1 MLVGISLVAL
11 PLGACKTPTLV
22 EKELRED
29 LPQEFAMSKDT
40 LNSGTMNWK
49 EYFTDPYLNAL
60 IDTALQNNQELN
72 IILQEIQMANNE
84 VSAKK
89 GEYLPSVS
97 LGVGAAGEK
106 VGRYTVQGASEATT
120 DIKPGRETPEVV
132 PDFMVGGFMNWE
144 VDIWHKLRNAKKA
157 QVMRYLSSIEGKNF
171 MVTHLI
177 AEIADAYYE
186 LMALDNQLTLIQ
198 QNIAIQSDA
207 LEVVRLQKKA
217 ARVTELAV
225 RRFEAQVMKT
235 KSLQYDVQQQI
246 IEKENEI
253 NYLLGRYPQP
263 IARNSVNF
271 NTLVPDTIHAGI
283 PSQLMANRPDIRQAE
298 LELEAAN
305 LDVKVARAN
314 FYPSLTLRAGL
325 GLQSFNPAYLIST
338 PESMLFNLIGDAS
351 APLINRK
358 AIAATYKNANA
369 KQIQAIY
376 KYEQTV
382 LKAYLQVVNQL
393 SSLHNLEMSYALQAN
408 RVDALT
414 QSIQISNDL
423 FKSARADYMEVLLT
437 QRDALESKFEL
448 IETKKNQLHAFV
460 QIYKALGGG
469 WN

>member
-1 MLVGISLVAL
+1 MLVGISLAVL
-11 PLGACKTPTLV
+11 LLGACSTPTLV
-22 EKELRED
+22 EKEIRKDMPE
-29 LPQEFAMSKDT
+29 EFALSSDT
-40 LNSGTMNWK
+40 LNSGTLNWK
-49 EYFTDPYLNAL
+49 TYFTDPYLNDL

-84 VSAKK
+84 ISAKK

-97 LGVGAAGEK
+97 LGAGAAGEK

-120 DIKPGRETPEVV
+120 DIKPGRETPELV
-132 PDFMVGGFMNWE
+132 PDFMVGAFMNWE

-157 QVMRYLSSIEGKNF
+157 QVKRYLASVEGKNF

-177 AEIADAYYE
+177 SEIANAYYE

-198 QNIAIQSDA
+198 QNIALQSDA
-207 LEVVRLQKKA
+207 LDVVRLQKQS

-225 RRFEAQVMKT
+225 RRFEAQVFKT
-235 KSLQYDVQQQI
+235 KSLQYQVQQQI
-246 IEKENEI
+246 VEKENEI
-253 NYLLGRYPQP
+253 NFLLGRYPQP
-263 IARNSVNF
+263 IPRSSGNF
-271 NTLVPDTIHAGI
+271 NSMVPDAIHAGI
-283 PSQLMANRPDIRQAE
+283 PSQLMANRPDIKQAE
-298 LELEAAN
+298 LALAAAD
-305 LDVKVARAN
+305 LDIKVAKAN
-314 FYPSLTLRAGL
+314 FYPSLNLRAGL

-358 AIAATYKNANA
+358 AITATYKNANA

-376 KYEQTV
+376 NYEQTV
-382 LKAYLQVVNQL
+382 LKAYLEVVNQL
-393 SSLHNLEMSYALQAN
+393 SNLQNLEASYSLQAQ

-460 QIYKALGGG
+460 DIYRALGGG